1 MRIGSEALSAKL
13 TNISSHRHFVVVFV
27 KEKRLGL
34 GWVGL
39 KLGLGFRVRVLG
51 LGVGLGFRVGFV
63 KEVSVAPIYWHFIVG
78 SRSIA
83 VRMYT

>member
-13 TNISSHRHFVVVFV
+13 INISSHKYFVVVFV

-34 GWVGL
+34 GWLGL
-39 KLGLGFRVRVLG
+39 KLGLGL
-51 LGVGLGFRVGFV
+51 GFV
-63 KEVSVAPIYWHFIVG
+63 KVSIAPIHWRFIVG